1 MNRSVYFNYIEGKLN
16 ILATRIIDRGKRNIL
31 DLNIHAESFYAYFL
45 NELYGWNLGNLNEQK
60 QNVEAIDLIDHNKK
74 IVIQVSSTNTKQK
87 VEDSLKK
94 DSIKTYPTYT
104 FKFISIANDCDELRT
119 KSFVNPHNIVFN
131 PLSDII
137 DKKTILNYILNLD
150 INKQR
155 SIYEFIRKELGNEVD
170 IVKLDTNLALIIN
183 ILSKERWDGTGREDA
198 FNPFEINRK
207 IEYNDLK
214 ATKELINEYKIYHYK
229 IDKKYEE
236 CDLEGANKSY
246 SILRLINRYY
256 IEENM
261 KSNDADTIFINVSN
275 RVLQKVQESGNF
287 IKTEFDTLV
296 LCVDILIVDAF
307 IRCKIFKN
315 PENYNHADS

>member
-31 DLNIHAESFYAYFL
+31 DFNIHAESFYAYFL

-119 KSFVNPHNIVFN
+119 KSFVNPHSIVFN

-150 INKQR
+150 IYKQK

-307 IRCKIFKN
+307 IRCKIFEN
-315 PENYNHADS
+315 PENYNHAYS

>member
-1 MNRSVYFNYIEGKLN
+1 
-16 ILATRIIDRGKRNIL
+16 
-31 DLNIHAESFYAYFL
+31 
-45 NELYGWNLGNLNEQK
+45 LNEQK
-60 QNVEAIDLIDHNKK
+60 QNVEAIDLIYHSEK

-94 DSIKTYPTYT
+94 DLIKTYSEYT
-104 FKFISIANDCDELRT
+104 FKFISIANDCDDLRI
-119 KSFVNPHNIVFN
+119 KSYTNPHQILFN
-131 PLSDII
+131 PPSDII
-137 DKKTILNYILNLD
+137 DKKIILNTILNLNID
-150 INKQR
+150 KQK

-183 ILSKERWDGTGREDA
+183 ILSKERWDGTGREDT

-207 IEYNDLK
+207 IEFNDLK
-214 ATKELINEYKIYHYK
+214 ATKGLINEYKIYHYK

-236 CDLEGANKSY
+236 CDSQGANKSY

-256 IEENM
+256 IEESM
-261 KSNDADTIFINVSN
+261 KFDNADKVFFNVSD

-287 IKTEFDTLV
+287 IKTEFETLV

-307 IRCKIFKN
+307 IRCKIFEN
-315 PENYNHADS
+315 PENYNHANS

>member
-1 MNRSVYFNYIEGKLN
+1 MNRSVYFNYIEDKLN
-16 ILATRIIDRGKRNIL
+16 ILAARIIDRGKRNIL

-150 INKQR
+150 NYKQK

-307 IRCKIFKN
+307 IRCKIFEN
-315 PENYNHADS
+315 PENYNHAYS

>member
-31 DLNIHAESFYAYFL
+31 DFNIHAESFYAYFL

-74 IVIQVSSTNTKQK
+74 IVIQVSSTNTKKK

-94 DSIKTYPTYT
+94 DSIKTYPTYS

-119 KSFVNPHNIVFN
+119 KSFVNPHSIVFN

-150 INKQR
+150 IYKQK

-307 IRCKIFKN
+307 IRCKIFEN
-315 PENYNHADS
+315 PENYNHAYS

>member
-1 MNRSVYFNYIEGKLN
+1 MNRSGYFDYIEEKLNLLATRINARGKLN
-16 ILATRIIDRGKRNIL
+16 ILNL
-31 DLNIHAESFYAYFL
+31 HNHSENFYAYFL
-45 NELYGWNLGNLNEQK
+45 NELYDWDLGNLNEQK
-60 QNVEAIDLIDHNKK
+60 QNVEAIDLIDHSKK
-74 IVIQVSSTNTKQK
+74 VVIQVSSTNTKQK

-94 DSIKTYPTYT
+94 ELIKTYATYT
-104 FKFISIANDCDELRT
+104 FKFISIANDCDDLKI
-119 KSFVNPHNIVFN
+119 KSFANPHNILFS
-131 PLSDII
+131 PSSDII
-137 DKKTILNYILNLD
+137 DKKIILNYILSLD
-150 INKQR
+150 IDKQK

-183 ILSKERWDGTGREDA
+183 ILSKERWDGTGREDT

-207 IEYNDLK
+207 IEYNELK

-261 KSNDADTIFINVSN
+261 KSNHADTVFINVSN
-275 RVLQKVQESGNF
+275 RVLQRVQESGNF